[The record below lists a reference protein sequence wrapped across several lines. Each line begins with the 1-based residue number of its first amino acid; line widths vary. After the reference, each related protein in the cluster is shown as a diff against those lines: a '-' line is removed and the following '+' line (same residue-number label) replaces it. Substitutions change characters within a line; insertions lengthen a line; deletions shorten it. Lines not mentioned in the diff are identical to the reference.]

1 MPAVHP
7 TVSPALRDHSAALA
21 RFFRGLDDP
30 TRVLVLRLLL
40 DGEKRVSELVALT
53 GGQQGR
59 ISTHLGC
66 LRHCGYVK
74 TRREGRSVYYR
85 LADQRVRALLRIAQ
99 ELVADHA
106 QELLSCAVVSPDLP
120 GATLHDPEDDAERPA
135 DAGPEQETPRV

>member
-1 MPAVHP
+1 M
-7 TVSPALRDHSAALA
+7 SPVLRDHSAALA

-40 DGEKRVSELVALT
+40 DGEKTVSELVALK

-66 LRHCGYVK
+66 LPHCGYVK

-106 QELLSCAVVSPDLP
+106 QELLSCAVVSPDVP
-120 GATLHDPEDDAERPA
+120 GAALHGPEDEGDTEGHDRDRA
-135 DAGPEQETPRV
+135 